1 MHKKPMPLI
10 FSADENQNLLL
21 FHRYERGLGRSP
33 FRCRRSNFS
42 FRRRWSLVGPKW
54 QADRIIYD
62 QR

>member
-10 FSADENQNLLL
+10 FSADEI
-21 FHRYERGLGRSP
+21 RIY
-33 FRCRRSNFS
+33 S
-42 FRRRWSLVGPKW
+42 FFIATSAVLAAVHFDAAGQFQLSARWSLVGPKW